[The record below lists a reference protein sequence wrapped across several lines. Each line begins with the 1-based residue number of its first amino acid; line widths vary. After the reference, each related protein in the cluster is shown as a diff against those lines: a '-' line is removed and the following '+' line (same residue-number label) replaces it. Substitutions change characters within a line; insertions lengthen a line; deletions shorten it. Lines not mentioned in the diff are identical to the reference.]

1 MLNSNPLKSSV
12 KKTPADPVPTVLPEE
27 LYCLRTGRGYPVSAE
42 EMPEITIN
50 ATCSLTYKESVNAQ
64 KPPPRNIKQKGHLVI
79 VKGTVSENR
88 KKIYCHCR
96 DRPGRIYT

>member
-50 ATCSLTYKESVNAQ
+50 ATCSLTYKESVNA
-64 KPPPRNIKQKGHLVI
+64 KAPPPQYQAKRSPRHRKRHSLGKQEKNILPL
-79 VKGTVSENR
+79 SR
-88 KKIYCHCR
+88 
-96 DRPGRIYT
+96 